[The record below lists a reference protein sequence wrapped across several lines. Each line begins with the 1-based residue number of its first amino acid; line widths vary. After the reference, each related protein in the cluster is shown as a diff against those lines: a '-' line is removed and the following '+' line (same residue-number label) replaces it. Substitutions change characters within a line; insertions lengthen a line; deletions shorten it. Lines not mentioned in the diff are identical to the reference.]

1 MNVLPTH
8 HAFTCATLDE
18 HSRNFPSCW
27 LALTSSVVTTSVPIN
42 TNDGSDGTT
51 MRTRKMAPGPDV
63 PTSDRNKFSCSSIN
77 VVVAVVFV
85 TRAFPLWLQGR
96 NLPRG
101 RKGKYFDVIIILSHH
116 FEINIHRGDR
126 QTVLARVRGW
136 YFFFFFFIFYWH
148 ILQTRP
154 RPHVG
159 AHIARIFILA
169 LRSHVV
175 ARDKAREDW

>member
-1 MNVLPTH
+1 
-8 HAFTCATLDE
+8 
-18 HSRNFPSCW
+18 
-27 LALTSSVVTTSVPIN
+27 
-42 TNDGSDGTT
+42 
-51 MRTRKMAPGPDV
+51 MAPGPDV

-126 QTVLARVRGW
+126 QTVLARARGW
-136 YFFFFFFIFYWH
+136 YFFLFFFLFLSAHCANTPTPTCWSPYSTH
-148 ILQTRP
+148 IHSRAPVTCGGPGQGPGRL
-154 RPHVG
+154 
-159 AHIARIFILA
+159 IMMMRI
-169 LRSHVV
+169 
-175 ARDKAREDW
+175 